1 MSLVKGKNIKASSI
15 SFSVPKSLDNGAKLV
30 YVNYNGGR
38 FSVQTPWMSM
48 PWKLGSFT
56 EGEYPKYSIDLS
68 FKGMEEGSDLQMFH
82 DKMKEVEQK
91 IIDGGCENSVSWFKK
106 NIKSRDGVVEK
117 FNPVIKES
125 RDKESGE
132 PDGKWPPSMKV
143 KVPRRDGVWEFKVS
157 NKDGTEYKINDSEN
171 PDNCEDIFVKNT
183 KVRGI
188 IQCVGLWIA
197 SGNYMCQWKLTKA
210 EVEVPETFSNDN
222 FLDDSDNEE
231 TLEHEFVE
239 DSDDGAADASVGA
252 GDADD
257 GDDDGA
263 DKNSSPVVDSGDEV
277 SGGSDN
283 VEEPEQVKKV
293 VKKIVKRAP
302 KKNTT

>member
-1 MSLVKGKNIKASSI
+1 MSLVKGKNIDTSGI
-15 SFSVPKSLDNGAKLV
+15 SFSVPRTLDNGAKLV
-30 YVNYNGGR
+30 YVNYNQGR

-48 PWKLGSFT
+48 PWKMGAFT
-56 EGEYPKYSIDLS
+56 DGEYPKYSIDLS
-68 FKGMEEGSDLQMFH
+68 FKGMEEGSDLQLFH

-91 IIDGGCENSVSWFKK
+91 IIDGGCENSVAWFKK

-125 RDKESGE
+125 RDKETGE

-157 NKDGTEYKINDSEN
+157 NKDGTQYKINDSEN

-210 EVEVPETFSNDN
+210 EVEVPETFSNDD
-222 FLDDSDNEE
+222 FLDDSDNED
-231 TLEHEFVE
+231 TVEHEFVE
-239 DSDDGAADASVGA
+239 DSDNDNAN
-252 GDADD
+252 D
-257 GDDDGA
+257 GD
-263 DKNSSPVVDSGDEV
+263 SSPAVDVVNTVNTVDAGSESSG
-277 SGGSDN
+277 GGSDN
-283 VEEPEQVKKV
+283 VEELEPEPVKKKVIKKV
-293 VKKIVKRAP
+293 VRKKKTS
-302 KKNTT
+302 N

>member
-15 SFSVPKSLDNGAKLV
+15 TFSVPKSLDNGAKLV

-48 PWKLGSFT
+48 PWKLGAFT

-91 IIDGGCENSVSWFKK
+91 IIDGGCENSAAWFRKH
-106 NIKSRDGVVEK
+106 IKSRDGVVEK

-239 DSDDGAADASVGA
+239 DSDGDDGVVTAEGA
-252 GDADD
+252 GD
-257 GDDDGA
+257 GDD

-283 VEEPEQVKKV
+283 VEEEPEPVKKV

>member
-1 MSLVKGKNIKASSI
+1 MSLVKGKNIDTSAI
-15 SFSVPKSLDNGAKLV
+15 DFAVPRTLDNGAKLV
-30 YVNYNGGR
+30 YVNYNQGR

-48 PWKLGSFT
+48 PWKMGAFT
-56 EGEYPKYSIDLS
+56 DGEYPKYSIDLS

-91 IIDGGCENSVSWFKK
+91 IIDAGLENSVPWFKK
-106 NIKSRDGVVEK
+106 KISSRDGVVEK

-125 RDKESGE
+125 RDKETGE

-157 NKDGTEYKINDSEN
+157 NKDGTQYKINDSEN

-183 KVRGI
+183 RVRGI
-188 IQCVGLWIA
+188 IQCVGLWVA

-210 EVEVPETFSNDN
+210 EVEVPETFSNDD

-231 TLEHEFVE
+231 TVEHEFVE
-239 DSDDGAADASVGA
+239 DSDNDNTNDS
-252 GDADD
+252 GD
-257 GDDDGA
+257 
-263 DKNSSPVVDSGDEV
+263 SSPVVDGEGDSG
-277 SGGSDN
+277 GGSDN
-283 VEEPEQVKKV
+283 AEEEPEPEPVKKKV
-293 VKKIVKRAP
+293 VKKVVR
-302 KKNTT
+302 KKKTSN

>member
-1 MSLVKGKNIKASSI
+1 MSLVKGKNIDPSAI
-15 SFSVPKSLDNGAKLV
+15 TFAVPRTLDNGAKLV
-30 YVNYNGGR
+30 YVNYNQGR
-38 FSVQTPWMSM
+38 FSVQTPWMTM
-48 PWKLGSFT
+48 PWKMGAFT

-68 FKGMEEGSDLQMFH
+68 FKGMEDGNDLQGFH
-82 DKMKEVEQK
+82 DKMKEVEDK
-91 IIDGGCENSVSWFKK
+91 IIDAGCENSVAWFKK

-125 RDKESGE
+125 RDKETGE

-157 NKDGTEYKINDSEN
+157 NKDGTQYKINDTEN

-188 IQCVGLWIA
+188 IQCVGLWVA

-210 EVEVPETFSNDN
+210 EVEVPETFSNDD

-231 TLEHEFVE
+231 TVEHEFVE
-239 DSDDGAADASVGA
+239 DSDNDNDNDNSPAVDETADTGSVSDNEPE
-252 GDADD
+252 GDA
-257 GDDDGA
+257 
-263 DKNSSPVVDSGDEV
+263 E
-277 SGGSDN
+277 
-283 VEEPEQVKKV
+283 EEPVKKKV
-293 VKKIVKRAP
+293 VKKVVR
-302 KKNTT
+302 KKKVSN